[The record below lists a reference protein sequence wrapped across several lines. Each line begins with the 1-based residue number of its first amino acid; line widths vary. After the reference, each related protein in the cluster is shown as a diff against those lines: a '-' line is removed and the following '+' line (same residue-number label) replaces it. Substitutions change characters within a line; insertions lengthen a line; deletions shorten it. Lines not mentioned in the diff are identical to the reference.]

1 MNDTFSKKMQL
12 LVLQKLAQ
20 KCRKI
25 WKLVV
30 RLVHM
35 KLAKKKVHILAWEI
49 ANFREIDF
57 ANNDSL
63 VTGLKWRTGCWK
75 GNSQNSKIPEHWRGY
90 FEFGALACTT
100 TQKFWVSYYLS
111 YHQEGKFGQENLMN
125 PHVVP
130 SRQLPSVGKDVIE
143 IQMLVSLLFKMSGAL
158 KGSTNFDL
166 RNWPN
171 IRHDGRNFRPNIWS
185 FTE

>member
-1 MNDTFSKKMQL
+1 MQL

-25 WKLVV
+25 WELVV

-63 VTGLKWRTGCWK
+63 VTGWKWHTRCWK
-75 GNSQNSKIPEHWRGY
+75 GNWQNSKIPEHWRGY
-90 FEFGALACTT
+90 FKFGALYHT

-111 YHQEGKFGQENLMN
+111 YHQQGKFGQENLMN
-125 PHVVP
+125 LHVVP
-130 SRQLPSVGKDVIE
+130 NRQLPSVGKDVIE
-143 IQMLVSLLFKMSGAL
+143 IQMIASQVSLLFKMSGTYR
-158 KGSTNFDL
+158 KCQF
-166 RNWPN
+166 WPSKLAE
-171 IRHDGRNFRPNIWS
+171 H
-185 FTE
+185 

>member
-1 MNDTFSKKMQL
+1 MQL

-30 RLVHM
+30 RSSVHM

-75 GNSQNSKIPEHWRGY
+75 GTWQNSKIPEHWRGY

-171 IRHDGRNFRPNIWS
+171 IWHDGRNFRPNI
-185 FTE
+185 FVVHGIKEYAK

>member
-1 MNDTFSKKMQL
+1 MNKPKYAVRTHIHSTVKIWMSQVIVSLSRKNVKKSDGSRNTYILISIAFVCMSMNDTFSKKMQL

-75 GNSQNSKIPEHWRGY
+75 GNSQNSKILEFLNLGPCPVPPLKSFECRTICLITNRG
-90 FEFGALACTT
+90 
-100 TQKFWVSYYLS
+100 
-111 YHQEGKFGQENLMN
+111 NL
-125 PHVVP
+125 V
-130 SRQLPSVGKDVIE
+130 KKTWWIY
-143 IQMLVSLLFKMSGAL
+143 
-158 KGSTNFDL
+158 T
-166 RNWPN
+166 
-171 IRHDGRNFRPNIWS
+171 
-185 FTE
+185 